1 MYEFQEGF
9 EYLPEREP
17 TQTELEQ
24 IENDFA
30 EIIAQHDLD
39 HKFETIQ
46 KYGRRWSDD

>member
-17 TQTELEQ
+17 TQTEIEE

-39 HKFETIQ
+39 HKFETMQ
-46 KYGRRWSDD
+46 KHRRGFDDE